1 MLYNVVPMVNCSH
14 PDISRGLDSSRRQS
28 LLSPRGLGGR
38 AALAGQLPGLW
49 DEVWS
54 AERGGEDSGL
64 IWNERLLKKRSFRAV
79 DFQP

>member
-1 MLYNVVPMVNCSH
+1 MSSNVVPMVNCSH
-14 PDISRGLDSSRRQS
+14 PDISRGLDSSQAS
-28 LLSPRGLGGR
+28 IAAEPRGLGGR

-64 IWNERLLKKRSFRAV
+64 IFRAV
-79 DFQP
+79 AETKKVL